1 MEANCA
7 SSEPFIDVASDE
19 FLSLPEI
26 TTLDDYIHF
35 RDQLEAMRARSSK
48 FIAARFAME
57 IALLA
62 RLNEYDERIGL
73 PRFPMPEPDGRGGV
87 RHASAVPPAWSDG

>member
-1 MEANCA
+1 MFIGLLNIQAERAFSGLSYGAA
-7 SSEPFIDVASDE
+7 SI
-19 FLSLPEI
+19 
-26 TTLDDYIHF
+26 
-35 RDQLEAMRARSSK
+35 QLKYSQSSK

-73 PRFPMPEPDGRGGV
+73 PRFPMPDPDGRGGV